1 MRSLVLLL
9 AIAAAGCGVLGQSEA
24 DPSVS
29 VVVTDAETDERLP
42 GSRVTLDGYPAREV
56 GEQGVAVWR
65 GLSAGAYT
73 VRAEAPG
80 WQVRDTVVVVAEGR
94 TTVTLVLPPDPDR
107 TTGGREAVDLLRDPV
122 NTRVLQR
129 RGFYQRRETQTGAF
143 LTGAELSDRGVR
155 QLSDAMGLVS
165 GIRVDRTQGLARV
178 ISERRRE
185 CPLALFLDGVE
196 ARSLGS
202 QIDAVPFDD
211 IAGIEVYRGVSEVPS
226 EFFRNR
232 AGGDCGVILLWTVL
246 AR

>member
-1 MRSLVLLL
+1 MRV
-9 AIAAAGCGVLGQSEA
+9 
-24 DPSVS
+24 
-29 VVVTDAETDERLP
+29 
-42 GSRVTLDGYPAREV
+42 
-56 GEQGVAVWR
+56 
-65 GLSAGAYT
+65 
-73 VRAEAPG
+73 EAPG
-80 WQVRDTVVVVAEGR
+80 WLPRDAQV
-94 TTVTLVLPPDPDR
+94 TVTEGTARLAIELDPDPKRAVSDLE
-107 TTGGREAVDLLRDPV
+107 TVDLLRGPV

-129 RGFYQRRETQTGAF
+129 CGFYQRRETRTGAF
-143 LTGAELSDRGVR
+143 LTGAELSDLGVR

-178 ISERRRE
+178 ASECRCE

-211 IAGIEVYRGVSEVPS
+211 VAGVEVYRGVSEVPT

-232 AGGDCGVILLWTVL
+232 PSGDCGVVPVWSRL

>member
-1 MRSLVLLL
+1 M
-9 AIAAAGCGVLGQSEA
+9 IAASAVTGCGVLGQSSG

-29 VVVTDAETDERLP
+29 VVVTDAETGERLP
-42 GSRVTLDGYPAREV
+42 GSKVALSSRSASEV
-56 GEQGVAVWR
+56 GPEGVVTWR
-65 GLSAGAYT
+65 GLAPGVYT

-80 WQVRDTVVVVAEGR
+80 WLPRDAQV
-94 TTVTLVLPPDPDR
+94 TVTEGAARLAIELDPDPER
-107 TTGGREAVDLLRDPV
+107 AVSGLEAVDLLRDPV

-129 RGFYQRRETQTGAF
+129 RGFYQRRETRTGAF

-178 ISERRRE
+178 VSERRRE

-211 IAGIEVYRGVSEVPS
+211 VAGVEVYRGVSEVPT

-232 AGGDCGVILLWTVL
+232 PSGDCGVVLVWSRL